1 MIKNNRKIYKLAKIG
16 YFTLAG
22 ILAVGPLFTGITL
35 FAVGSVKRSNI
46 EKGYNDNDK
55 FIEACLND
63 NYLRRLYNER
73 MEPAKLQYEKGEI
86 SQKDLRDIENQY
98 IEEVKTTYSVYDYA
112 ALSGEQEEYEH
123 AETLINAGGFTI
135 FGAAVSSALGTWMLI
150 RKDEV
155 FLE

>member
-1 MIKNNRKIYKLAKIG
+1 MIKNYRKIYRLADIC

-22 ILAVGPLFTGITL
+22 TLTIVPIIASVSLAITGLAIQE
-35 FAVGSVKRSNI
+35 GIKKS
-46 EKGYNDNDK
+46 YNDNAK

-86 SQKDLRDIENQY
+86 SQKDLMDIENQY

-123 AETLINAGGFTI
+123 AETLVNAGGYTVL
-135 FGAAVSSALGTWMLI
+135 GATVSSALGTWMLI
-150 RKDEV
+150 RKDNI